1 MRVPQDMMRS
11 RRGPSKA
18 QLVLVA
24 VVAVV
29 LVVIFSLKGLAIF
42 YTDYLWFANYHLGSI
57 WSGVLLTKVELWLVF
72 GAIFAA
78 GCYTSLA
85 LAHRAEPVDLAVQD
99 DLVQRYRNSTAQ
111 YPKLIRGAITA
122 AATLIVAA
130 QAPGEWKNW
139 LLFRNYVP
147 FPMSDPQFHK
157 NVGFFV
163 FQLPFIEFLIGWS
176 FFAVSVIFVLSVGA
190 AYLNG
195 AIRLQPRG
203 PKVTPRMKAH
213 ISVLLAVMALIKA
226 VGYYFQRFQLDTST
240 RGVVEGASYTDIH
253 AQLPAINLLIFI
265 SIIACGLFV
274 LNIYRQ
280 GWVLPTIGLGLWAF
294 ISIALGAIY
303 PAILQKFV
311 VAPAQGQKELPYI
324 TRNIAATRYAMGI
337 NRVSVQ
343 SFAAAS
349 TNATSVVG
357 SNSNAAALASVR
369 LWGTSIPLQ
378 TFDKLQDIRSYYQFN
393 SLAVDSYSIN
403 GQTTPVV
410 VGVRQLNSGNLPA
423 QSWVNQH
430 LQFTHGYGAA
440 IAVANQ
446 ISPDGNPAFNVK
458 DLPPASQGGFPTLTQ
473 PQVYYGQNISG
484 YVISNSLQPE
494 IDYQLPSG
502 ASVETHYGSTGGV
515 QLSSLL
521 RRAAFALRF
530 GDINILVSSL
540 VTPNSRI
547 MFERDIMSRVQMA
560 MPFLKY
566 GSNPYPVV
574 ANGRIF
580 WVINGY
586 TTTSNFPYGQAANT
600 EALSSSSQ
608 LANTSF
614 NYIRNSV
621 KVVISAYS
629 GAMHFY
635 VTDPRDPLIRSYEK
649 AFPGIFQPVSSMPA
663 SIASHL
669 RYPSDMLAVQSAMY
683 GVYHVTNPSNFYSG
697 GNAWALSQSPQLGP
711 IQSGSGSFSLSNSP
725 GFMSPVYEMMQ
736 LPGSSSTGLSLMEAY
751 VPLSPNG
758 QQQNLTGLLVGQASR
773 SNPFQLD
780 ALVTPNGQ
788 QIDGPALVSSRIL
801 SATNVSQEITLLD
814 QHGSTVALGSLSA
827 VPLGQNLLWVRPM
840 YVSSSS
846 NPLPEIKQ
854 VIVAYG
860 TQVALEPTFAG
871 ALKDIFG
878 QVPSGVQ
885 GSNQAQTTT
894 TSKATLNGGAAAL
907 IAKAQVLYTKA
918 QAALKAGNLAL
929 YQQDIDQIGS
939 LLNQISTS
947 SAVGKAAHAAG

>member
-369 LWGTSIPLQ
+369 LWGTSVPLQ

-403 GQTTPVV
+403 GQKTPVV

-600 EALSSSSQ
+600 EALSSGSQ

-711 IQSGSGSFSLSNSP
+711 IQSGSGSFSLSNSA

-773 SNPFQLD
+773 SNPYQLD

-814 QHGSTVALGSLSA
+814 QHGSTVSLGSLSA

>member
-1 MRVPQDMMRS
+1 MRVPQDMVRG
-11 RRGPSKA
+11 RRGPSRA
-18 QLVLVA
+18 QVILVA

-29 LVVIFSLKGLAIF
+29 LIVIFSLKGLAIF
-42 YTDYLWFANYHLGSI
+42 YTDYLWFANYHLESI
-57 WSGVLLTKVELWLVF
+57 WSGVLLAKVELWLVF
-72 GAIFAA
+72 AAIFAV
-78 GCYTSLA
+78 GCYASLA
-85 LAHRAEPVDLAVQD
+85 LAHRAEPVDLAIQD
-99 DLVQRYRNSTAQ
+99 DLVQRYRTSSAQ
-111 YPKLIRGAITA
+111 HPKLIRGAATL

-139 LLFRNYVP
+139 LLFQNYVP

-274 LNIYRQ
+274 LNIFRQ

-324 TRNIAATRYAMGI
+324 ARNIASTRYAMGL
-337 NRVSVQ
+337 NRISVQ
-343 SFAAAS
+343 SYAAQSAGS
-349 TNATSVVG
+349 TSVL
-357 SNSNAAALASVR
+357 SSNAAALASVR
-369 LWGTSIPLQ
+369 LWGNSIPLQ
-378 TFDKLQDIRSYYQFN
+378 TFDKLQEIRSYYQFN
-393 SLAVDSYSIN
+393 SLATDSYTIN
-403 GQTTPVV
+403 GQKTPVII
-410 VGVRQLNSGNLPA
+410 GVRQLNSGNLPA

-446 ISPDGNPAFNVK
+446 ISQDGNPVYNVK
-458 DLPPASQGGFPTLTQ
+458 DLPPVSQGGLPTLQQ
-473 PQVYYGQNISG
+473 PQVYYGENISG
-484 YVISNSLQPE
+484 YVIANSLQPE

-502 ASVETHYGSTGGV
+502 TSVETHYGSTGGV
-515 QLSSLL
+515 QLSSVL

-540 VTPNSRI
+540 VTPKSRI
-547 MFERDIMSRVQMA
+547 MFERDIMSRVEMA

-574 ANGRIF
+574 ANGRIY

-621 KVVISAYS
+621 KVVVSAYS

-635 VTDPRDPLIRSYEK
+635 VTDPNDPLIRSYEK
-649 AFPGIFQPVSSMPA
+649 AFPGIFQPLSSMPA
-663 SIASHL
+663 SISSHL
-669 RYPSDMLAVQSAMY
+669 RYPSDLLAVQSAMY

-711 IQSGSGSFSLSNSP
+711 IQSGSSSFSLGTSA

-736 LPGSSSTGLSLMEAY
+736 LPGSSNVNLSLMEAY

-758 QQQNLTGLLVGQASR
+758 QQQNLTGLLVGQASQK
-773 SNPFQLD
+773 NPYQLE

-860 TQVALEPTFAG
+860 AQVALEPTFAG

-885 GSNQAQTTT
+885 GSSQAQTV
-894 TSKATLNGGAAAL
+894 TSKATLSGGAAAL
-907 IAKAQVLYTKA
+907 IVKAQALYTKA
-918 QAALKAGNLAL
+918 QAALKSGNLAL

-947 SAVGKAAHAAG
+947 SVASKAAHTAG